1 MVDWVE
7 VEFKIA
13 GTKEDNEKLLL
24 SQDFVLFYKRHIITN
39 YYLPPEVDEN
49 SKGLKEKCVRIRK
62 SIRCD
67 KDGTDV
73 DGVSIFNK
81 KKEPSNRQNIKQ
93 EKQYLKAG
101 YKHILTDDKYD
112 WVFMH
117 KDYATNKISFQLQ
130 DIKGIGLIVAYF
142 NKNYYGKPKKEQT
155 ELLIK
160 DIVNAGIKIL
170 SKTQV
175 DRFKIVKDENKQL
188 FNMKQVEKLFKEEIK
203 ANRGV

>member
-7 VEFKIA
+7 VELKIA

-67 KDGTDV
+67 KDGTDI

-155 ELLIK
+155 ELLIQ
-160 DIVNAGIKIL
+160 DITNAGIKIL

-175 DRFKIVKDENKQL
+175 DRFKIVKDKNKIL
-188 FNMKQVEKLFKEEIK
+188 LNMKQIEQLFKQEIK
-203 ANRGV
+203 ANRGA